1 LHTCTKGHGIIH
13 KTIGFGSPCTDTP
26 AQRAQ
31 LNYKT
36 IVDIEKGTV
45 SFIRQLVLEAPALT
59 HLHKKAQLTL

>member
-1 LHTCTKGHGIIH
+1 
-13 KTIGFGSPCTDTP
+13 
-26 AQRAQ
+26 